1 MNTKYLVMPIL
12 LGFMLF
18 SSPGIMA
25 GPAIQEMVGILLNLH
40 HHPSDSEKADLEKI
54 ANDGSVSENERTIAS
69 ALLNMNHRVN
79 ADDKAKLE
87 KIADDDSAP
96 MADRKV
102 AGILADLNHKP
113 SDADKEELEKLQ

>member
-1 MNTKYLVMPIL
+1 MNKKFLVLPIV

-18 SSPGIMA
+18 SSPALMA

-54 ANDGSVSENERTIAS
+54 ANDSATSKNERIIAT
-69 ALLNMNHRVN
+69 ALMNMNHRVS

-87 KIADDDSAP
+87 KIAGDDSAP

-113 SDADKEELEKLQ
+113 SDSDKEVLEKLQ